1 MHFVWKNKL
10 KLFTLVLVIFIF
22 SVVKLFSTK
31 IFFDTERI
39 INDISKE
46 VEFTKLLNDENLIFV
61 GFDFNNSLSYDGFIK
76 IKELH
81 QYLSKKKDIKRVE
94 SIINERKSIS
104 KGFLPIP
111 IKVLNLDN
119 INQYEKSLAEL
130 EKYLSLIHI

>member
-1 MHFVWKNKL
+1 MHFLWKNKL

-22 SVVKLFSTK
+22 SIVKLFSTK

-61 GFDFNNSLSYDGFIK
+61 GFDFNNPLSYDGFIK

-94 SIINERKSIS
+94 SIIIK
-104 KGFLPIP
+104 
-111 IKVLNLDN
+111 IKVNN
-119 INQYEKSLAEL
+119 SKRTNFVT
-130 EKYLSLIHI
+130 KY